1 MTSLSTSRKLTT
13 LFTCAFSL
21 LASHSSPTLASG
33 KCENPHELRFSLVP
47 VGNVERDIRVHR
59 PLFDRIEALTG
70 RPVVAVRPSSYASVV
85 EGLLSANIDIA
96 KLGPAGYVQAK
107 KGDPGI
113 TPFATQEK
121 RGGTFQVAGPYYHA
135 FLVTLE
141 QSRLSSIDSLKGK
154 RLALTDPGSTS
165 GSLLPREE
173 FTPQIGMPLEK
184 YFGAVIFSGGHTK
197 SLDALLKGDV
207 DAAFIASTQLED
219 ALQSGKIKLPQILT
233 LWKSAQIP
241 FDPFVMRGQLCEP
254 LKAQIRQ
261 AFLDN
266 DSSLRPLLDEIEA
279 IRYVPIDDS
288 HYTSTRKVLDKLLK

>member
-1 MTSLSTSRKLTT
+1 MKIFIMPRKLAT
-13 LFTCAFSL
+13 LLTSTIAL
-21 LASHSSPTLASG
+21 LALHGAALANG
-33 KCENPHELRFSLVP
+33 KCENPHKLRFSMIP
-47 VGNVERDIRVHR
+47 VGNVERDIRHHQ

-70 RPVVAVRPSSYASVV
+70 RPVIVVRPSSYASVV

-107 KGDPGI
+107 RGDSRI

-121 RGGTFQVAGPYYHA
+121 RGGTFQVTGSYYHA

-141 QSRLSSIDSLKGK
+141 QSRLSSINSLKGK

-173 FTPQIGMPLEK
+173 FTLLIGMSLEK
-184 YFGAVIFSGGHTK
+184 YFDAVIFSGSHAK

-207 DAAFIASTQLED
+207 DAAFIASTQLDD
-219 ALQSGKIKLPQILT
+219 ALQEGKIKASQIQT
-233 LWKSAQIP
+233 LWKSEQIP

-254 LKAQIRQ
+254 LKAQIRL
-261 AFLDN
+261 AFLEN
-266 DSSLRPLLDEIEA
+266 APSLRPLLDEIEA
-279 IRYVPIDDS
+279 IRYVPVDDS
-288 HYTSTRKVLDKLLK
+288 HYTSIRKVLDKLLK

>member
-1 MTSLSTSRKLTT
+1 MKTLIMSRTSTT
-13 LFTCAFSL
+13 LLTCAVTLLSL
-21 LASHSSPTLASG
+21 YGNPALASG
-33 KCENPHELRFSLVP
+33 KCENPNELRFSLVP
-47 VGNVERDIRVHR
+47 VANVERDIRRHQ
-59 PLFDRIEALTG
+59 PLFDRLEVLTG
-70 RPVVAVRPSSYASVV
+70 RPVVVARPSSYASVV
-85 EGLLSANIDIA
+85 EGLLSANIDVA

-107 KGDPGI
+107 NGDHRI

-121 RGGTFQVAGPYYHA
+121 RDGTFQAKGPYYHA
-135 FLVTLE
+135 FLVTRE
-141 QSRLSSIDSLKGK
+141 NSRYSSIDSLKGK

-173 FTPQIGMPLEK
+173 FTPLIGMPLEK
-184 YFGAVIFSGGHTK
+184 YFGAVIFSGSHSK

-207 DAAFIASTQLED
+207 DAAFIASGQLED
-219 ALQSGKIKLPQILT
+219 ALQSGKIKSSQIQT

-254 LKAQIRQ
+254 LKTQIRQ

-266 DSSLRPLLDEIEA
+266 DPSLRPLLDEIEA

-288 HYTSTRKVLDKLLK
+288 HYTSIRKVMDKLLK

>member
-1 MTSLSTSRKLTT
+1 MKHFIMPHKFNT
-13 LFTCAFSL
+13 LFTCALSL
-21 LASHSSPTLASG
+21 LAMHSSPALATG
-33 KCENPHELRFSLVP
+33 KCENPHELRFSMIP
-47 VGNVERDIRVHR
+47 VGNVEQDIRHHQ
-59 PLFDRIEALTG
+59 PLFDRLETLTG
-70 RPVVAVRPSSYASVV
+70 RPVVVVRPSSYASVV

-107 KGDPGI
+107 KGDPRI

-121 RGGTFQVAGPYYHA
+121 RGGTYQVTGPYYHS

-141 QSRLSSIDSLKGK
+141 NSRYSSINSLKGK

-173 FTPQIGMPLEK
+173 FTPLIGMPLEK

-219 ALQSGKIKLPQILT
+219 ALQSAKIVPSQIRT
-233 LWKSAQIP
+233 LWKSEQIS

-254 LKAQIRQ
+254 LKAQIRL
-261 AFLDN
+261 AFLEN
-266 DSSLRPLLDEIEA
+266 APSLRSLLDEIEA
-279 IRYVPIDDS
+279 IRYVPVDDS
-288 HYTSTRKVLDKLLK
+288 HYSSIRKVMDKLLK

>member
-1 MTSLSTSRKLTT
+1 MKTRIMSRQLTVLLTLSVLVMHSN
-13 LFTCAFSL
+13 
-21 LASHSSPTLASG
+21 LALATG
-33 KCENPHELRFSLVP
+33 KCESPHELRFSLVP
-47 VGNVERDIRVHR
+47 VANVERDIRRHQ
-59 PLFDRIEALTG
+59 PLFDRLEALTG
-70 RPVVAVRPSSYASVV
+70 RTVVVARPSSYASVV

-107 KGDPGI
+107 KGDPRI

-121 RGGTFQVAGPYYHA
+121 RDGTFQTKGPYYHA

-141 QSRLSSIDSLKGK
+141 NSRLSSINRLKGK

-173 FTPQIGMPLEK
+173 FTPLIGMPLEK
-184 YFGAVIFSGGHTK
+184 YFGTVIFSGSHTK

-219 ALQSGKIKLPQILT
+219 ALNSGKIKAPQIQT

-254 LKAQIRQ
+254 LKTQIRH
-261 AFLDN
+261 AFLEN
-266 DSSLRPLLDEIEA
+266 DPSLGPLLDEIEA
-279 IRYVPIDDS
+279 IRYVPVDDS
-288 HYTSTRKVLDKLLK
+288 HYSSIRKVLDKLLQ